1 VKSIKT
7 AFKTALRLAKVSGR
21 ISPHTLRHT
30 NRKRL
35 TPIEFVEESVARS
48 GFDYDSDPEAS

>member
-30 NRKRL
+30 
-35 TPIEFVEESVARS
+35 A
-48 GFDYDSDPEAS
+48 AA